1 MVVVVDDDDAG
12 AEDLQP
18 QNGDDIVDDVGMVN
32 EATACSSSSNRTAVW
47 MVMAMVLVVS
57 IKRNW
62 M

>member
-1 MVVVVDDDDAG
+1 M
-12 AEDLQP
+12 
-18 QNGDDIVDDVGMVN
+18 VDDVGMVN
-32 EATACSSSSNRTAVW
+32 EATAFSSSSNRTAVW